1 MILLGTE
8 NSEVSTRYFP
18 AKSLA
23 IRLTGQSVN
32 KSLWLTPYS
41 YSILDVVTPFLLD
54 VDTPFLL
61 DVDT

>member
-54 VDTPFLL
+54 VDT
-61 DVDT
+61 